1 MNLASTEHGDGLDL
15 IILHGLF
22 GSARNWSTV
31 ARRLSKSFHVIA
43 LDLRNHGESPWTET
57 MSYTEMAGDV
67 AEFVTTRGL
76 DRPIVL
82 GHSMGGKVAMT
93 LAIEGEIDV
102 ESLIVVDIAPVAYEG
117 GFGQLVEAMTAIDLA
132 TVGRRADADTAL
144 ADTVPDP
151 ALRAFL
157 LQNLVTRDGSY
168 AWRINLGAIAAELP
182 GLSGFPPL
190 DPDAAYMGATRFIAG
205 SRSGYVKTDHH
216 ATIGRLFPNSE
227 VAVIDDA
234 GHWPH
239 AEKPADFIALVD
251 RFLDRPS
258 RQ

>member
-102 ESLIVVDIAPVAYEG
+102 ESLIVVDIAPVA
-117 GFGQLVEAMTAIDLA
+117 
-132 TVGRRADADTAL
+132 
-144 ADTVPDP
+144 
-151 ALRAFL
+151 
-157 LQNLVTRDGSY
+157 
-168 AWRINLGAIAAELP
+168 
-182 GLSGFPPL
+182 
-190 DPDAAYMGATRFIAG
+190 
-205 SRSGYVKTDHH
+205 
-216 ATIGRLFPNSE
+216 
-227 VAVIDDA
+227 
-234 GHWPH
+234 
-239 AEKPADFIALVD
+239 
-251 RFLDRPS
+251 
-258 RQ
+258 